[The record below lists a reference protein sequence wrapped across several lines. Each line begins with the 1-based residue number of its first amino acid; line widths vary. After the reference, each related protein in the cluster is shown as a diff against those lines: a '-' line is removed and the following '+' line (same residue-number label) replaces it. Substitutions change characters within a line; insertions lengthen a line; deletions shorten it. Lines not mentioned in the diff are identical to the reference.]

1 MKKILGILLALLVG
15 LSLFANGGD
24 EAATGDEAIR
34 VSIAYPEIVNATF
47 AEGESMEDNLWTR
60 LYKEKFNIEVETDWV
75 SIEYDTKLNMA
86 IASNDLPD
94 LFRCNLVQFEQ
105 LVEGR
110 MLADI
115 TEEYETQASDSMRKM
130 MDRNK
135 DIMDTVTKDGKLM
148 GIPQLHYGYETST
161 PHLWARKDWMEKSGI
176 TDGDLVSVGDYE
188 ALMDT
193 FMKDYGADFGI
204 MLERTLYNFYLAAP
218 MFHAYP
224 EIWVKGPKG
233 DIVYGAT
240 LPEMKT
246 MLAKFAEWYKEG
258 YIREDFAMLENQAM
272 FEDAYNGKVGTY
284 FQHNWAG
291 WQVGKDM
298 VTNQNPDAYFISM
311 PMPCIDNDKV
321 YYSIEFPNTNNN
333 VSSAK
338 NKHPEVL
345 ITLINNYIHVLDD
358 SINEGTMTVDEVLPF
373 NTNDMHHVTGPA
385 KVMFQHYNDIKEV
398 STAIKTGNEKFST
411 GNAYLFYNEI
421 MKYINNGD
429 LSSLGRYIQMGFDK
443 ASLVRAIEHI
453 DGDHLMKSE
462 LWGLQPQAL
471 LDYGSTLDD
480 ILTEGY
486 TQIIMGIEPVDYY
499 DTLIEKWSSAGGA
512 EVTAAVNAMYGN

>member
-1 MKKILGILLALLVG
+1 MKKILGILLVLMIAF
-15 LSLFANGGD
+15 SLFANGGK
-24 EAATGDEAIR
+24 EAAVTDEAIK

-47 AEGESMEDNLWTR
+47 APGESMEDNLWTR
-60 LYKEKFNIEVETDWV
+60 LYKEKFNIEVETAWV
-75 SIEYDTKLNMA
+75 SIEYDTKLNLA

-105 LVEGR
+105 LAAGK

-115 TEEYETQASDSMRKM
+115 TDAYETNASASMRKM
-130 MDRNK
+130 MNNNA
-135 DIMDTVTKDGKLM
+135 DIFETVKKGGKLY

-161 PHLWARKDWMEKSGI
+161 PHLWMRKDWLEKSGI
-176 TDGDLVSVGDYE
+176 TDADVSSVDDYE
-188 ALMDT
+188 AIMDS
-193 FMKDYGADFGI
+193 FMNDYGAEFGI
-204 MLERTLYNFYLAAP
+204 MLERDLFNFYLAAP

-246 MLAKFAEWYKEG
+246 MLAKFAEWYQEG
-258 YIREDFAMLENQAM
+258 YIRKDFAMLESQAM

-298 VTNQNPDAYFISM
+298 VTNQNPDAYFVSM
-311 PMPCIDNDKV
+311 PMPSIDNQKT
-321 YYSIEFPNTNNN
+321 YYSITFPNTNNN
-333 VSSAK
+333 VASAK
-338 NKHPEVL
+338 SKHPEVL
-345 ITLINNYIHVLDD
+345 ITLINNYIDVLDD
-358 SINEGTMTVDEVLPF
+358 SINAGTMTVEEVLPF

-385 KVMFQHYNDIKEV
+385 KVMFQHYYDIQEV
-398 STAIKTGNEKFST
+398 NAAIKTRNEKFST
-411 GNAYLFYNEI
+411 GNAYLFYTEI

-429 LSSLGRYIQMGFDK
+429 LTSLGRYIQMGYDK
-443 ASLVRAIEHI
+443 SSLVRAIEHI

-462 LWGLQPQAL
+462 LWGLQPEAL
-471 LDYGSTLDD
+471 LDYGSTLND
-480 ILTEGY
+480 LLKEGY
-486 TQIIMGIEPVDYY
+486 TQIIMGLEPVDYY
-499 DTLIEKWSSAGGA
+499 DALIEKWKTAGGA
-512 EVTAAVNAMYGN
+512 EVTAAVNEMYGK